1 MLGFS
6 VYGQVRLAGPTRK
19 IKMFTG
25 IVAGT
30 SPIINIEQKDIVR
43 SLTLNLEG
51 FVMGLEIGA
60 SVSLDGVCMTVVSI
74 DGNLVTF
81 DAIEETLNR
90 TTIGKLGVGSLVN
103 IERSLK
109 MGDELG
115 GHIISGHV
123 LTTAKILQ
131 IVNKGEGIDMMI
143 ENPPEVNQYIL
154 EKGYISIDG
163 MSLTIGKVSE
173 DNFSLH
179 IIPETL
185 RITTIG
191 HKNVGDY
198 VNIEIDS
205 RTQAIVDTIRKSMEV
220 KK

>member
-1 MLGFS
+1 M
-6 VYGQVRLAGPTRK
+6 
-19 IKMFTG
+19 
-25 IVAGT
+25 
-30 SPIINIEQKDIVR
+30 
-43 SLTLNLEG
+43 
-51 FVMGLEIGA
+51 
-60 SVSLDGVCMTVVSI
+60 
-74 DGNLVTF
+74 
-81 DAIEETLNR
+81 
-90 TTIGKLGVGSLVN
+90 
-103 IERSLK
+103 
-109 MGDELG
+109 
-115 GHIISGHV
+115 
-123 LTTAKILQ
+123 
-131 IVNKGEGIDMMI
+131 NKGEGIDMMI

>member
-1 MLGFS
+1 M
-6 VYGQVRLAGPTRK
+6 RK

-30 SPIINIEQKDIVR
+30 SPIIDIEQKDIVR

-90 TTIGKLGVGSLVN
+90 TTLGKLGVGSLVN

-179 IIPETL
+179 IIPETI

-191 HKNVGDY
+191 KKNVGDY